1 MGDSEK
7 KILNGEQDFE
17 NVTVEDV
24 AARTAK
30 PVKAKK
36 KSDKKE
42 SFFSQMKAEFKKIIW
57 PSRQSLL
64 KQTITVLISS
74 ACIGV
79 IIAILDFIIRLGLEM
94 IV

>member
-1 MGDSEK
+1 MGNADS
-7 KILNGEQDFE
+7 
-17 NVTVEDV
+17 T
-24 AARTAK
+24 
-30 PVKAKK
+30 PK
-36 KSDKKE
+36 KSWMDGL
-42 SFFSQMKAEFKKIIW
+42 KAEFKKIIW